1 MSSKTVPKESVVSF
15 SEPGARRLTNA
26 WRLADVSRDLLLS
39 VLSLVAILVLWEGA
53 VRVFHLPNYIVPAPI
68 EITRDTFDLG
78 SVVVWHTL
86 ATLRTVL
93 LGFLL
98 SVVISLPLAI
108 AITAS
113 ATAARTIY
121 PALVLLQS
129 VPKVAIAPIL
139 IIALGANELPR
150 VVVTFLVAFFPLVVA
165 AATGLQSVPAEFI
178 ELWRSLRVSRW
189 KLIWR
194 ISLPYAV
201 PFVFG
206 GLKVAIALSV
216 VGAVVGEFVAANQ
229 GLGYLIATSMAFFKT
244 PVAWGAMIILSVMG
258 IALFQAVVLV
268 ERVFFPWSTNTPLV
282 AG

>member
-1 MSSKTVPKESVVSF
+1 VPKESAVSF

-26 WRLADVSRDLLLS
+26 RRLADVSRDLLLP

-244 PVAWGAMIILSVMG
+244 PIAWGAMIILSVMG

-268 ERVFFPWSTNTPLV
+268 ERVFFPWSINTPLV

>member
-1 MSSKTVPKESVVSF
+1 
-15 SEPGARRLTNA
+15 
-26 WRLADVSRDLLLS
+26 
-39 VLSLVAILVLWEGA
+39 
-53 VRVFHLPNYIVPAPI
+53 
-68 EITRDTFDLG
+68 
-78 SVVVWHTL
+78 
-86 ATLRTVL
+86 VL

>member
-1 MSSKTVPKESVVSF
+1 VPKESALSF
-15 SEPGARRLTNA
+15 SEAGARKATSARG
-26 WRLADVSRDLLLS
+26 LADVGRDVLLPA
-39 VLSLVAILVLWEGA
+39 LSLVAMVILWEGA
-53 VRVFHLPNYIVPAPI
+53 VRVLRVPNFILPAPS
-68 EITRDTFDLG
+68 EITRDTIAMG
-78 SVVVWHTL
+78 PVVLWHTL

-113 ATAARTIY
+113 ETAARTLY
-121 PALVLLQS
+121 PALVLMQS

-165 AATGLQSVPAEFI
+165 AATGLQSVPPEFI

-229 GLGYLIATSMAFFKT
+229 GLGYLISTSMAFFKT
-244 PVAWGAMIILSVMG
+244 PVAWGAMIILSMMG
-258 IALFQAVVLV
+258 IALFQAVVVV
-268 ERVFFPWSTNTPLV
+268 ERVFFPWSTSTPRI
-282 AG
+282 AS

>member
-1 MSSKTVPKESVVSF
+1 MPKESGVSF
-15 SEPGARRLTNA
+15 SEPGARRLTSA
-26 WRLADVSRDLLLS
+26 WRLADVRRDLLLS

-139 IIALGANELPR
+139 IITLGANELPR

-268 ERVFFPWSTNTPLV
+268 ERVFFPWSINTPLV

>member
-1 MSSKTVPKESVVSF
+1 MPKESVVSF
-15 SEPGARRLTNA
+15 SEPGARRLTSA

>member
-1 MSSKTVPKESVVSF
+1 VPKESVVSF
-15 SEPGARRLTNA
+15 SEPGARRLTSA
-26 WRLADVSRDLLLS
+26 WRWADVSRDLLLS

-53 VRVFHLPNYIVPAPI
+53 VRVFHVPNYIVPAPI

>member
-1 MSSKTVPKESVVSF
+1 VPKESVVSF
-15 SEPGARRLTNA
+15 SEPGARRLTSA